1 MRALV
6 DHRASER
13 RHNNGAHLNVNEL
26 DVQVLIDRVQC
37 AHQRDLRRARDNQ
50 RGRVMFEAPR
60 ARATARVD
68 GGRTSFLSS
77 TAISLPTSVLKKE

>member
-6 DHRASER
+6 DQRASER
-13 RHNNGAHLNVNEL
+13 RRNNGAHLNVNEL

-50 RGRVMFEAPR
+50 RGRVMFEAPHESDAAHR
-60 ARATARVD
+60 RGDVILELD
-68 GGRTSFLSS
+68 GDLLADERLEE
-77 TAISLPTSVLKKE
+77 K